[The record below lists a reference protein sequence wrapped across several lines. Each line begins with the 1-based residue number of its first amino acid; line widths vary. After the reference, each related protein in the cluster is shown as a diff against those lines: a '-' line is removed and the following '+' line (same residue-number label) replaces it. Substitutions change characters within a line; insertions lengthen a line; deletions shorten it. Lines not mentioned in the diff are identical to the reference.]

1 MTPAETAGTSPAS
14 HPLSGRTVVVAGG
27 TGAVGKALV
36 QRLVELGAKPAVAV
50 RKAWQVGPMRELLGD
65 ADGLVAVVA
74 PGDGEAAAGFLK
86 GARDSL
92 GPVAAVLSAAGAFRM
107 AEIGRDSAGDDTSLF
122 EANFVATHT
131 LVRAAVGGMRRA
143 GSGVFAFTGAD
154 CVGTPIPGMGLYQ
167 ATKAALHA
175 YAEVLAAEVAPHGL
189 AVAVVAPGVL
199 DTEANRQA
207 MPDADAAGWTPVG
220 HVVDALIDAASGGAV
235 PGALH
240 TVRVPAPVA

>member
-1 MTPAETAGTSPAS
+1 
-14 HPLSGRTVVVAGG
+14 
-27 TGAVGKALV
+27 ALV
-36 QRLVELGAKPAVAV
+36 RRLVESGAKPAIAV
-50 RKAWQVGPMRELLGD
+50 RKAWQVAPMRELFGG

-92 GPVAAVLSAAGAFRM
+92 GPVAAVLSAAGAFRT
-107 AEIGRDSAGDDTSLF
+107 AEIGRDRAGDDTGLF

-131 LVRAAVGGMRRA
+131 LVRAV
-143 GSGVFAFTGAD
+143 VGAD

-167 ATKAALHA
+167 ASKAALHA
-175 YAEVLAAEVAPHGL
+175 YAEVLAAEVADHGV

-199 DTEANRQA
+199 DTEANRSA
-207 MPDADAAGWTPVG
+207 MPDADRSSWTPVE
-220 HVVDALIDAASGGAV
+220 HVVDALLDAAAGGAV
-235 PGALH
+235 PGALT

>member
-1 MTPAETAGTSPAS
+1 MTPAETAGTRPES

-36 QRLVELGAKPAVAV
+36 QRLVELGAKPAIAV
-50 RKAWQVGPMRELLGD
+50 RKAWQVASMRELLGD
-65 ADGLVAVVA
+65 ADGLAAVVA

-107 AEIGRDSAGDDTSLF
+107 AEIGKDRAGDDTSLF

-131 LVRAAVGGMRRA
+131 LVRAAVGGMRRS
-143 GSGVFAFTGAD
+143 GSGVLAFVGAD

-167 ATKAALHA
+167 ASKAALHA
-175 YAEVLAAEVAPHGL
+175 YAEVLAAEVAQHGL

-199 DTEANRQA
+199 DTEANREA
-207 MPDADAAGWTPVG
+207 MPDADRSGWTPIDQ
-220 HVVDALIDAASGGAV
+220 VVDALIEAASGGAV
-235 PGALH
+235 PGPLN
-240 TVRVPAPVA
+240 TIRVPAPVA

>member
-1 MTPAETAGTSPAS
+1 MTSDAVPGTPPAPHS
-14 HPLSGRTVVVAGG
+14 LYGRTVVVAGG

-36 QRLVELGAKPAVAV
+36 RRLVEIGAKPAIAV
-50 RKAWQVGPMRELLGD
+50 RKAWQVAPMRELFGG

-92 GPVAAVLSAAGAFRM
+92 GPVAAVLSAAGAFRT
-107 AEIGRDSAGDDTSLF
+107 AEIGRDRAGDDTGLF

-131 LVRAAVGGMRRA
+131 LVRAAVG
-143 GSGVFAFTGAD
+143 AD

-167 ATKAALHA
+167 ASKAALHA
-175 YAEVLAAEVAPHGL
+175 YAEVLAAEVADHGV

-199 DTEANRQA
+199 DTEANRSA
-207 MPDADAAGWTPVG
+207 MPDADRSSWTPVE
-220 HVVDALIDAASGGAV
+220 HVVDALLDAAAGGAV
-235 PGALH
+235 PGALT